1 MQTLE
6 DYINDSIISQI
17 FLNQTRKESEK
28 YRSDNGRA
36 QIARLKDLIAHA
48 QQQIKLLVEADQHY
62 SDANFKVVHAFREE
76 SQRIQLIK

>member
-1 MQTLE
+1 MQTLQ

-36 QIARLKDLIAHA
+36 HIARLKGLIAHA
-48 QQQIKLLVEADQHY
+48 QQQIKLLVEADLPRH
-62 SDANFKVVHAFREE
+62 SRCDG
-76 SQRIQLIK
+76 